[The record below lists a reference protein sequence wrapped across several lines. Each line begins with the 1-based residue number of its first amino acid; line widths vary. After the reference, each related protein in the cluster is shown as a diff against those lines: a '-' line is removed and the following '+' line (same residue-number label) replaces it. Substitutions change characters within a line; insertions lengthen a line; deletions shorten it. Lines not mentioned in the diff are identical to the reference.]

1 MSSGGGPFR
10 ALRHGPYRF
19 LWLTATTYHIAYWVT
34 YVGLQLVV
42 AHLTD
47 HDPVA
52 LGIIQFSLLV
62 AFLLMS
68 IPFGVLADRVDRRRL
83 LRIAETIGFTSFL
96 TTALLATTGLLTLWP
111 AVAVGFV
118 TGVTS
123 TLTSAATNS
132 MMPRL
137 VPREDLSSAAPLQTA
152 TGNLGRMF
160 GPMLV
165 GPLVWLVGTS
175 GMLWAA
181 LGILLISILCALRLP
196 PSPPAETVVRE
207 SLRRSMAAGIEHA
220 RQRPPAVGLLI
231 AVAVTSAVG
240 GGFQAQQPVVAAHV
254 APDNADNVFFVMAT
268 LAGVAALLAV
278 AVSAAQRRTPTLTS
292 TSLLMAGQG
301 VSLILMGLAPNPW
314 TAVICVGISQAL
326 LIAVMT
332 RAGSALQH
340 IVDDAYRGRVMS
352 LYFMGW
358 GGLLPFGGLGL
369 GVLISRTN
377 VPIGLGTFGLV
388 MITVAVLLL
397 LNGRRHAS

>member
-1 MSSGGGPFR
+1 MASRGGPFR
-10 ALRHGPYRF
+10 ALRHVRYLLLF
-19 LWLTATTYHIAYWVT
+19 LTSTSYQVSYWVMYT
-34 YVGLQLVV
+34 ALQLVV

-52 LGIIQFSLLV
+52 LGILQFSLLV
-62 AFLLMS
+62 AYLLMS

-83 LRIAETIGFTSFL
+83 LRIAQTIGFTAFL
-96 TTALLATTGLLTLWP
+96 STGLLASTGLLSLWP

-137 VPREDLSSAAPLQTA
+137 VPREDLTSAAPLQTA
-152 TGNLGRMF
+152 TGNLGRML
-160 GPMLV
+160 GPMLA
-165 GPLVWLVGTS
+165 GPLVWLVGTT

-181 LGILLISILCALRLP
+181 LAILVASILFATRLP
-196 PSPPAETVVRE
+196 ASPPAGTVVRE
-207 SLRRSMAAGIEHA
+207 SLRRSMAAGIDHA
-220 RQRPPAVGLLI
+220 QHRPPALGLLL
-231 AVAVTSAVG
+231 AVAVTSGVG

-254 APDNADNVFFVMAT
+254 APHNADDVFLVMAAV
-268 LAGVAALLAV
+268 AGAAALLAV
-278 AVSAAQRRTPTLTS
+278 ALSAVQRRTPSLTG
-292 TSLLMAGQG
+292 TALLMIGQG
-301 VSLILMGLAPNPW
+301 VSLVLMGLAPNAW
-314 TAVICVGISQAL
+314 TAIVAVALSQAL

-340 IVDDAYRGRVMS
+340 IVDDIYRGRVMS

-369 GVLISRTN
+369 GLLISRTS
-377 VPIGLGTFGLV
+377 VPVALAVFGAV
-388 MITVAVLLL
+388 VIVVASLLFI
-397 LNGRRHAS
+397 NGRRHEA